1 MILQTWDIAD
11 KLLTFQHF
19 QQALFNK
26 HNLPIIKAVRTYEI
40 VLNNAW
46 NWLFPGLYLP
56 LRNTK

>member
-1 MILQTWDIAD
+1 MILEAWDEAD

-19 QQALFNK
+19 QQVLFNK

-46 NWLFPGLYLP
+46 NWLFPGLNLS
-56 LRNTK
+56 